1 MKIWRKR
8 LTDLL
13 TELINESRGCV
24 QNSPGYTGSVNNF
37 KDNNSYHEKSE
48 EDGNSDEDVGKD
60 DHSDDNLLMVPP
72 GLQLWYDDLLGVVD
86 TLLTWASQ

>member
-1 MKIWRKR
+1 MF
-8 LTDLL
+8 
-13 TELINESRGCV
+13 E
-24 QNSPGYTGSVNNF
+24 NSPGYTGSVNDC

-48 EDGNSDEDVGKD
+48 EDGNSDEDIGKD

-86 TLLTWASQ
+86 TLLTWASQCFMCQCVKFVSQYEAVLGMG